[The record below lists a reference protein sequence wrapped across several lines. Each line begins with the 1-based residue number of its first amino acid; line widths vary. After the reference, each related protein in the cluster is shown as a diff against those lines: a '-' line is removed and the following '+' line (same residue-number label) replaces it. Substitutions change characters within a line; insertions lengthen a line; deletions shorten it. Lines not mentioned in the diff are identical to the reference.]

1 MQILEWVNLLITTS
15 YNFFYEGLPDKMMR
29 DQEPPSVAAP
39 PQAKAVEFDASDDAD
54 GSVSYSL
61 V

>member
-1 MQILEWVNLLITTS
+1 MLFRSQ
-15 YNFFYEGLPDKMMR
+15 YFFYEGLPDKMMR

-39 PQAKAVEFDASDDAD
+39 PQAKAVEFDASDDAV